1 MITELLCGMQSWV
14 DVDVDDAIED
24 LNTRYNEAYDA
35 DIESGSVKRLVIEDY
50 DPLHPSDG
58 TATYLDK

>member
-1 MITELLCGMQSWV
+1 MLMLTMQS
-14 DVDVDDAIED
+14 
-24 LNTRYNEAYDA
+24 NTRYNEAYEA